1 MVEVKWHGH
10 VLLNQLEADSM
21 LKQMRGIA
29 MSERMRRNT
38 SVAPVEL
45 IKHSLMT
52 PWTELSLIGLWAV
65 EANLWLRPSVGKD
78 PEWITMSGPVLPHE
92 QKR

>member
-1 MVEVKWHGH
+1 MGMAH

-45 IKHSLMT
+45 IKHSFDDNLDRT
-52 PWTELSLIGLWAV
+52 LAHWALAV
-65 EANLWLRPSVGKD
+65 EANLWLRPSVGK
-78 PEWITMSGPVLPHE
+78 IQSGL
-92 QKR
+92 R